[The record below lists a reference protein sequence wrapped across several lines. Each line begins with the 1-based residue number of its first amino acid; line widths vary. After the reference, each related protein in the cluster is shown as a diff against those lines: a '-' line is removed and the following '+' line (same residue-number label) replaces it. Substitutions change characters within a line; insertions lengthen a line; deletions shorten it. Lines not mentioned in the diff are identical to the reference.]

1 MPAVLGAERIQETF
15 AEPSAVPVYNV
26 TTRKALATSFIENV
40 VLAQYRQLTGWQE
53 VTQQTSQID
62 SGYLGQH
69 LVSLV
74 SGTLGRGRGSRG
86 KGFDLADG
94 SEIKVASTLGGID
107 VPRWNHGSFGNRARV
122 DEYLK
127 NPNVYFV
134 LFDTTE
140 RNQEFPLRI
149 RVFRVSPR
157 SDPAFSRVVRTWAS
171 RTSSG
176 NFQLH
181 PPCWR
186 DVSIARNESGSLE
199 LPLIFEAVQQEIPG
213 VDFMKITHW
222 DLHPGPSKKV

>member
-1 MPAVLGAERIQETF
+1 MAN
-15 AEPSAVPVYNV
+15 YNV
-26 TTRKALATSFIENV
+26 TTRKALAKSFIENV

-74 SGTLGRGRGSRG
+74 SGTPGRGRGSRG
-86 KGFDLADG
+86 KGYDLADG
-94 SEIKVASTLGGID
+94 SEIKVASTLGAID
-107 VPRWNHGSFGNRARV
+107 VPRWNHSSFGDRAKM
-122 DEYLK
+122 DAYLR
-127 NPNVYFV
+127 NPYVYFV

-149 RVFRVSPR
+149 RVWRVSPTK
-157 SDPAFSRVVRTWAS
+157 DPAFSNVVRTWAS
-171 RTSSG
+171 RKSSG

-186 DVSIARNESGSLE
+186 DESIARNECGNLE
-199 LPLIFEAVQQEIPG
+199 LPLVFEAVQQEIPG

-222 DLHPGPSKKV
+222 DLHAGPSKLAPQA

>member
-1 MPAVLGAERIQETF
+1 MATYDI
-15 AEPSAVPVYNV
+15 S
-26 TTRKALATSFIENV
+26 TRKALAKSFIENV

-94 SEIKVASTLGGID
+94 SEIKVASTLGAID
-107 VPRWNHGSFGNRARV
+107 VPRWNHTSFGNPKNV
-122 DEYLK
+122 DAYLK
-127 NPNVYFV
+127 NPHIYFL
-134 LFDTTE
+134 LFDTTQRE
-140 RNQEFPLRI
+140 AEFPLRI
-149 RVFRVSPR
+149 RIWRVAPAK
-157 SDPAFSRVVRTWAS
+157 DPAFTKVVRTWAS
-171 RTSSG
+171 GKSSG

-181 PPCWR
+181 PPCWK
-186 DVSIARNESGSLE
+186 DESVARNNCGNLDM
-199 LPLIFEAVQQEIPG
+199 PLILEAIQQQIPG

-222 DLHPGPSKKV
+222 DLKPGPSQHV

>member
-1 MPAVLGAERIQETF
+1 MAN
-15 AEPSAVPVYNV
+15 YNIA
-26 TTRKALATSFIENV
+26 TRRALSKSFIENV

-74 SGTLGRGRGSRG
+74 SGTHGRGRGSRG

-94 SEIKVASTLGGID
+94 SEIKVASTLGAID
-107 VPRWNHGSFGNRARV
+107 VPRWNHSSFGNPKNVAA
-122 DEYLK
+122 YLK
-127 NPNVYFV
+127 NPHVYFV

-140 RNQEFPLRI
+140 KGHEFPLRI
-149 RVFRVSPR
+149 RVWRVSPAK
-157 SDPAFSRVVRTWAS
+157 DTAFTTVVRKWAS
-171 RTSSG
+171 KKSSG

-181 PPCWR
+181 PPCW
-186 DVSIARNESGSLE
+186 DDSSLATNDSGNLTI
-199 LPLIFEAVQQEIPG
+199 PLIFEAVQQEIPG

-222 DLHPGPSKKV
+222 NLNPGPSKSAP